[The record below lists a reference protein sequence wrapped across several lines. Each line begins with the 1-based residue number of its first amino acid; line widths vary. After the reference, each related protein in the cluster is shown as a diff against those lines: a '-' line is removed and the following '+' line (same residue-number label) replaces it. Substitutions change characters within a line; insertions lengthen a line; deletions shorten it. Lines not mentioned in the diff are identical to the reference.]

1 MAEIVDVLAQI
12 VELGLWL
19 KTIGAVVILWII
31 FQAVNFFINR
41 RRLKE
46 IYRIKGDMKRMEGKL
61 DKILRKK

>member
-1 MAEIVDVLAQI
+1 MAEIIEILAQI
-12 VELGLWL
+12 VKLGLWL
-19 KTIGAVVILWII
+19 KAIGAVVILWII

>member
-1 MAEIVDVLAQI
+1 MAEIVDILAQI

-46 IYRIKGDMKRMEGKL
+46 IYKIKGDMKRMEGKL